1 MNFNLSLNVGTAA
14 LGCPWVVRPKDVLHR
29 SNAMH
34 KPELAI
40 IETPVALGSQAVPPS
55 TPNRSAPG
63 GKDAS
68 LYQFFAPGGLLARTH
83 PAYEFRRG
91 QLQMAQAIEQALEE
105 KRHLIVEAG
114 TGTGKTL
121 AYLMPVIHS
130 GKRVIISTGTKNLQE
145 QLFYKDV
152 PFLEQALFGDHVGTD
167 LRQAPGKLSAAGQG
181 PGRLSVCYMK
191 GRNNYLCRK
200 KLYDLTDQPVLSG
213 LQEIEQYRAVAAWE
227 KTTATGDRA
236 ELAELPEASAL
247 WHKLDARS
255 DACIGQKCSEW
266 ERCFITEMRR
276 RGMESDIIIVNHH
289 LFFADLAIKLQA
301 EGAPD
306 AGILPDAAAVI
317 FDEAHELEDV
327 AGNYFGISVS
337 NLRVEDLARDV
348 EASLQHNRMLSAS
361 FSGALGSLRERSQFF
376 FSLLPPGEGRFA
388 FESRREFLEENGDE
402 FLALNQALTRLAGE
416 LEGLPQ
422 KPEEIFNFVRRAQE
436 LQVQLSFA
444 MESDDRNT
452 VFWIE
457 RRGGRGRTN
466 SPQRHR
472 DTEKTTEGPQGRQNV
487 FLQATPI
494 DVGPILRECLW
505 SKLECA
511 VLTSATLAVGGGF
524 EYIRQRL
531 GLEHARE
538 SVLPS
543 HFDYENQALFYV
555 PPDLPDARTPQ
566 FTALA
571 AARIRQ
577 LLEITRGRA
586 FVLFTSY
593 AQMNDIYQRLLGELE
608 FPMLRQ
614 GDAPKSALL
623 EEFRLTPNAVL
634 FATSSFWQGV
644 DVQGEQ
650 LSCVIIDRLPFAV
663 PSDPVVAARVKAID
677 ADGGNAFFQ
686 YQVPAAVITL
696 KQGFGRLI
704 RSLHDRGLL
713 VLLDN
718 RILKKQ
724 YGRVFIE
731 SLPNYKRTTDMR
743 VVEEFFGA

>member
-1 MNFNLSLNVGTAA
+1 M
-14 LGCPWVVRPKDVLHR
+14 
-29 SNAMH
+29 
-34 KPELAI
+34 
-40 IETPVALGSQAVPPS
+40 
-55 TPNRSAPG
+55 SAPTQPAPSLPPFPALG
-63 GKDAS
+63 GKDSS
-68 LYQFFAPGGLLARTH
+68 LYQFFAPGGVLSRTH

-91 QLQMAQAIEQALEE
+91 QLQMAQAVEQALQE

-121 AYLMPVIHS
+121 AYLLPVIRS

-145 QLFYKDV
+145 QLFYKDI
-152 PFLEQALFGDHVGTD
+152 PFLERALFPDETATATD
-167 LRQAPGKLSAAGQG
+167 APSNH
-181 PGRLSVCYMK
+181 GRLSVCYMK

-200 KLYDLTDQPVLSG
+200 KLYDLTEQPVLSG
-213 LQEIEQYRAVAAWE
+213 LVEIEQYRAIAAWE
-227 KTTATGDRA
+227 KITQTGDRA
-236 ELAELPEASAL
+236 ELAELPEASLL

-255 DACIGQKCSEW
+255 EACIGQKCSQW
-266 ERCFITEMRR
+266 ERCFITEMHRR
-276 RGMESDIIIVNHH
+276 ALESDIIIVNHH

-301 EGAPD
+301 DGAPD
-306 AGILPDAAAVI
+306 AGILPEAAAVI
-317 FDEAHELEDV
+317 FDEAHELEDI
-327 AGNYFGISVS
+327 AANYFGISVS

-348 EASLQHNRMLSAS
+348 ESSLQHHRLMSPSL
-361 FSGALGSLRERSQFF
+361 SGAIGSLRERSQFF
-376 FSLLPPGEGRFA
+376 FSLLPSGDGRFA
-388 FESRREFLEENGDE
+388 FETRREFLEENGDE
-402 FLALNQALTRLAGE
+402 FFAFNQALTRLEGE
-416 LEGLPQ
+416 LENLPQ
-422 KPEEIFNFVRRAQE
+422 KPEEVFNFVRRTQE
-436 LQVQLSFA
+436 IQVQLTYA
-444 MESDDRNT
+444 MESEDRNT

-457 RRGGRGRTN
+457 RRAGRGTS
-466 SPQRHR
+466 SPDQNREVR
-472 DTEKTTEGPQGRQNV
+472 SFSRGGKSTKGNGISSPEARSRQNV

-494 DVGPILRECLW
+494 HVGPILRECLW

-511 VLTSATLAVGGGF
+511 VLTSATLAVGGAF
-524 EYIRQRL
+524 DYIRQRL
-531 GLEHARE
+531 EMEHARE

-543 HFDYENQALFYV
+543 HFDYEKQALFYV
-555 PPDLPDARTPQ
+555 PPDLPDPRTPQ
-566 FTALA
+566 FAVKA
-571 AARIRQ
+571 ADSIRT

-593 AQMNDIYQRLLGELE
+593 AQMNEIYQRLLGILE

-614 GDAPKSALL
+614 GDAPKTALL

-677 ADGGNAFFQ
+677 AESGNAFFQ
-686 YQVPAAVITL
+686 YQVPSAVITL

-731 SLPNYKRTTDMR
+731 SLPNYKRTTEMR
-743 VVEEFFGA
+743 VVEEFFGVKT

>member
-1 MNFNLSLNVGTAA
+1 LVVSTAIEYSDRE
-14 LGCPWVVRPKDVLHR
+14 VV
-29 SNAMH
+29 
-34 KPELAI
+34 I
-40 IETPVALGSQAVPPS
+40 IETSVSLPVQPASSVSPTRLSPD
-55 TPNRSAPG
+55 

-68 LYQFFAPGGLLARTH
+68 LYQFFAPGGVLSRSH
-83 PAYEFRRG
+83 SAYEFRRG
-91 QLQMAQAIEQALEE
+91 QLQMAQAVEQALTE

-121 AYLMPVIHS
+121 AYLVPVIRS
-130 GKRVIISTGTKNLQE
+130 SKRVIISTGTKNLQE

-152 PFLEQALFGDHVGTD
+152 PFLEQAVHRD
-167 LRQAPGKLSAAGQG
+167 SASGS
-181 PGRLSVCYMK
+181 RLSVCYMK

-213 LQEIEQYRAVAAWE
+213 LEEIEQYRAITAWE
-227 KTTATGDRA
+227 KTTGTGDRA
-236 ELAELPEASAL
+236 ELAELPEASLL

-255 DACIGQKCSEW
+255 DACIGQKCSQW

-276 RGMESDIIIVNHH
+276 RAMESDIIIVNHH

-301 EGAPD
+301 DGAPD
-306 AGILPDAAAVI
+306 AGILPEAAAVI

-337 NLRVEDLARDV
+337 NLRIEELARDV
-348 EASLQHNRMLSAS
+348 EQSLQHNRILSPS
-361 FSGALGSLRERSQFF
+361 LSGALGSLRERSQFF
-376 FSLLPPGEGRFA
+376 FSLLPPGDGRFA
-388 FESRREFLEENGDE
+388 FDARREFLEENGDE
-402 FLALNQALTRLAGE
+402 FLALNQALTRMAGE
-416 LEGLPQ
+416 LEGVPQ
-422 KPEEIFNFVRRAQE
+422 KPEEIFNLVRRTQEIQAQ
-436 LQVQLSFA
+436 LGFA

-457 RRGGRGRTN
+457 RRGKSF
-466 SPQRHR
+466 SPQRR
-472 DTEKTTEGPQGRQNV
+472 RNTEKAKETSYGGRQNV

-494 DVGPILRECLW
+494 HVGPILRECLW

-538 SVLPS
+538 SVLAS
-543 HFDYENQALFYV
+543 HFDYQSQALLYV
-555 PPDLPDARTPQ
+555 PPDLPDPRTPQ
-566 FTALA
+566 FVAKSA
-571 AARIRQ
+571 DRIRK
-577 LLEITRGRA
+577 LLEITHGRA

-593 AQMNDIYQRLLGELE
+593 AQMNEIHDRLLGEIE

-614 GDAPKSALL
+614 GDAPKNALL

-644 DVQGEQ
+644 DVQGDQ

-686 YQVPAAVITL
+686 YQVPSAVITL

-724 YGRVFIE
+724 YGRVFVD
-731 SLPNYKRTTDMR
+731 SLPNYKKTTELQ
-743 VVEEFFGA
+743 VVEKFFGIAET

>member
-1 MNFNLSLNVGTAA
+1 LASTT
-14 LGCPWVVRPKDVLHR
+14 
-29 SNAMH
+29 SNR
-34 KPELAI
+34 AI
-40 IETPVALGSQAVPPS
+40 
-55 TPNRSAPG
+55 PG

-68 LYQFFAPGGLLARTH
+68 LHQFFAPGGVLSKTH

-91 QLQMAQAIEQALEE
+91 QLQMAEAVETALEE

-121 AYLMPVIHS
+121 AYLMPAIRS

-152 PFLEQALFGDHVGTD
+152 PFLEQALLG
-167 LRQAPGKLSAAGQG
+167 AASNGK
-181 PGRLSVCYMK
+181 LSVCYMK

-200 KLYDLTDQPVLSG
+200 KLYDLTDQPLLNG
-213 LQEIEQYRAVAAWE
+213 FDEIAQYRAIAAWE
-227 KTTATGDRA
+227 KTTGTGDRA
-236 ELAELPEASAL
+236 ELAELPEASLL

-255 DACIGQKCSEW
+255 DACIGQKCSQF
-266 ERCFITEMRR
+266 ERCFITEMHRKA
-276 RGMESDIIIVNHH
+276 MESDIIIVNHH

-301 EGAPD
+301 DGAPD
-306 AGILPDAAAVI
+306 AGILPEAAAVI
-317 FDEAHELEDV
+317 FDEAHEIEDV

-348 EASLQHNRMLSAS
+348 EGSLQRNHALTGLMA
-361 FSGALGSLRERSQFF
+361 GALQSLRERSQLF
-376 FSLLPPGEGRFA
+376 FSLLPAGEGRFA
-388 FESRREFLEENGDE
+388 FEARREFLEENGEE
-402 FLALNQALTRLAGE
+402 FLGFNQCLSRLEGE
-416 LEGLPQ
+416 LENLTP
-422 KPEEIFNFVRRAQE
+422 KPEEVFQFVRRAQE
-436 LQVQLSFA
+436 IQVQLRYA
-444 MESDDRNT
+444 MEAEDPNT

-457 RRGGRGRTN
+457 RRGRAFA
-466 SPQRHR
+466 PHHHR
-472 DTEKTTEGPQGRQNV
+472 DPEKGKEKSSGAFGAGGRQNV

-511 VLTSATLAVGGGF
+511 VLTSATLAVAGGF

-531 GLEHARE
+531 GMEHARE

-543 HFDYENQALFYV
+543 HFDYQSQALLYV
-555 PPDLPDARTPQ
+555 PPDLPDPRTPQ
-566 FTALA
+566 FTIQA
-571 AARIRQ
+571 AERIRH
-577 LLEITRGRA
+577 LLEVTRGRA

-593 AQMNDIYQRLLGELE
+593 AQMNLIYQQLLGALDY
-608 FPMLRQ
+608 PMLKQ
-614 GDAPKSALL
+614 GDAPKSTLL
-623 EEFRLTPNAVL
+623 EEFRRTPNAVL

-677 ADGGNAFFQ
+677 AGGGNAFFQ
-686 YQVPAAVITL
+686 YQVPSAVITL

-713 VLLDN
+713 CLLDN

-724 YGRVFIE
+724 YGRVFVE
-731 SLPNYKRTTDMR
+731 SLPNYKRTTDLK
-743 VVEEFFGA
+743 VVERFFGIEVNP

>member
-1 MNFNLSLNVGTAA
+1 
-14 LGCPWVVRPKDVLHR
+14 
-29 SNAMH
+29 
-34 KPELAI
+34 
-40 IETPVALGSQAVPPS
+40 
-55 TPNRSAPG
+55 
-63 GKDAS
+63 
-68 LYQFFAPGGLLARTH
+68 
-83 PAYEFRRG
+83 
-91 QLQMAQAIEQALEE
+91 
-105 KRHLIVEAG
+105 
-114 TGTGKTL
+114 
-121 AYLMPVIHS
+121 
-130 GKRVIISTGTKNLQE
+130 
-145 QLFYKDV
+145 
-152 PFLEQALFGDHVGTD
+152 
-167 LRQAPGKLSAAGQG
+167 
-181 PGRLSVCYMK
+181 MK

-213 LQEIEQYRAVAAWE
+213 LEEIEQYRAISAWE

-236 ELAELPEASAL
+236 ELSELPETSAL
-247 WHKLDARS
+247 WHKLDARA

-276 RGMESDIIIVNHH
+276 RGMESDIVIVNHH

-301 EGAPD
+301 GGAPD
-306 AGILPDAAAVI
+306 AGILPEAGAVI

-337 NLRVEDLARDV
+337 NLRVDDLARDV
-348 EASLQHNRMLSAS
+348 ETSLQHNRMLSAS
-361 FSGALGSLRERSQFF
+361 LSGALGSLREKSQFF

-388 FESRREFLEENGDE
+388 FETRREFLEENGDE
-402 FLALNQALTRLAGE
+402 FVALNQSLMRLAGE
-416 LEGLPQ
+416 LEALPQ
-422 KPEEIFNFVRRAQE
+422 KPEEVFNFVRRAQE
-436 LQVQLSFA
+436 LQVQLGFA
-444 MESDDRNT
+444 LESEDRNT

-466 SPQRHR
+466 STQRHK
-472 DTEKTTEGPQGRQNV
+472 DTREAFQSRQNV

-524 EYIRQRL
+524 EYVRQRL

-538 SVLPS
+538 SILPS
-543 HFDYENQALFYV
+543 HFDYETQALFYV
-555 PPDLPDARTPQ
+555 PRDLPDTRTPQ
-566 FTALA
+566 FTAKA
-571 AARIRQ
+571 AERIRK

-593 AQMNDIYQRLLGELE
+593 AQMNDIYQRLLGELG

-686 YQVPAAVITL
+686 YQVPSAVITL

-724 YGRVFIE
+724 YGRMFIE
-731 SLPNYKRTTDMR
+731 SLPNYKKTTDMR
-743 VVEEFFGA
+743 VVEEFFGAAS

>member
-1 MNFNLSLNVGTAA
+1 VSAA
-14 LGCPWVVRPKDVLHR
+14 TSSRP
-29 SNAMH
+29 A
-34 KPELAI
+34 
-40 IETPVALGSQAVPPS
+40 PS
-55 TPNRSAPG
+55 

-68 LYQFFAPGGLLARTH
+68 LYQFFAPGGVLSKTH

-91 QLQMAQAIEQALEE
+91 QLQMAQAVEQALEE
-105 KRHLIVEAG
+105 KRHIVVEAG

-121 AYLMPVIHS
+121 AYLVPVIRS

-152 PFLEQALFGDHVGTD
+152 PFLEKA
-167 LRQAPGKLSAAGQG
+167 LSAG
-181 PGRLSVCYMK
+181 PSGSGSRLSVCYMK

-213 LQEIEQYRAVAAWE
+213 LEEIEQYRAIAAWE
-227 KTTATGDRA
+227 KATSTGDRA
-236 ELAELPEASAL
+236 ELAELPEASLL
-247 WHKLDARS
+247 WHKLDARA
-255 DACIGQKCSEW
+255 DTCTGQKCSQW

-276 RGMESDIIIVNHH
+276 RAMESDIIIVNHH

-301 EGAPD
+301 DGAPD
-306 AGILPDAAAVI
+306 AGILPEAAAVV

-337 NLRVEDLARDV
+337 NLRVEELARDV
-348 EASLQHNRMLSAS
+348 EYSMQQNRTLSAS
-361 FSGALGSLRERSQFF
+361 ISGALGSLRERSQLF
-376 FSLLPPGEGRFA
+376 FSLLPPGDGRFA
-388 FESRREFLEENGDE
+388 FETRREFLEENGDE
-402 FLALNQALTRLAGE
+402 FVALNQSLTRIAGE
-416 LEGLPQ
+416 LEGLQQ
-422 KPEEIFNFVRRAQE
+422 KPEEVFSFVRRAQE
-436 LQVQLSFA
+436 IQVQLSYA
-444 MESDDRNT
+444 LEAEDRNT

-457 RRGGRGRTN
+457 RRGRQF
-466 SPQRHR
+466 SPRR
-472 DTEKTTEGPQGRQNV
+472 YPSTGGDTEKSKEHGRQHV
-487 FLQATPI
+487 FVQATPI

-524 EYIRQRL
+524 DYIRKRL
-531 GLEHARE
+531 GFDHARDL
-538 SVLPS
+538 VLPS
-543 HFDYENQALFYV
+543 HFDYQSQALLYV

-566 FTALA
+566 FTVKA
-571 AARIRQ
+571 AERIRR
-577 LLEITRGRA
+577 LMEITRGRA

-593 AQMNDIYQRLLGELE
+593 AQMNDVYQKLLGEIE
-608 FPMLRQ
+608 FPLLRQ

-663 PSDPVVAARVKAID
+663 PTDPVVAARVKAID
-677 ADGGNAFFQ
+677 AEGGNAFFQ
-686 YQVPAAVITL
+686 YQVPSAVITL

-724 YGRVFIE
+724 YGRVFVD

-743 VVEEFFGA
+743 VVEGFFGVGA

>member
-40 IETPVALGSQAVPPS
+40 IETPVALGSQPVPPS